1 MPGARDSARFGIAS
15 YEERIMATT
24 EDTTHAASP
33 GTATRQAEKLLSALA
48 ERLGAEFTASNVF
61 GGPVERDG
69 VTVVPVATARFGFGG
84 GAGADPRKG
93 QDGAGAGAGGIVAAA
108 GYIEIKDGDSRFV
121 PVVHPAR
128 MLALI
133 SATIVAGLL
142 IIRPSSRPRRTIAL
156 PWR

>member
-1 MPGARDSARFGIAS
+1 MNNVQADPDQSD
-15 YEERIMATT
+15 EEQIMATT
-24 EDTTHAASP
+24 ETNTTEAASP
-33 GTATRQAEKLLSALA
+33 GTATRHVEKLLSALA
-48 ERLGAEFTASNVF
+48 ERVGAEITASNVF
-61 GGPVERDG
+61 GAPVERDG

-84 GAGADPRKG
+84 GGGADPRKE
-93 QDGAGAGAGGIVAAA
+93 QDGAGAGAAGTVAAA
-108 GYIEIKDGDSRFV
+108 GYIEIKDGNSRFV

-142 IIRPSSRPRRTIAL
+142 ITRPTIRPRRPIQL

>member
-1 MPGARDSARFGIAS
+1 
-15 YEERIMATT
+15 MAAAET
-24 EDTTHAASP
+24 TTHAASA
-33 GTATRQAEKLLSALA
+33 GTSTRHAEKLLSALA
-48 ERLGAEFTASNVF
+48 ERVGAEFTASTVF
-61 GGPVERDG
+61 GAPVERGG
-69 VTVVPVATARFGFGG
+69 VTVVPVAVARFGFGG
-84 GAGADPRKG
+84 GAGADPQKG
-93 QDGAGAGAGGIVAAA
+93 QDGSGAGAGGMVAAA

-142 IIRPSSRPRRTIAL
+142 ITLPTTGARRTIPL